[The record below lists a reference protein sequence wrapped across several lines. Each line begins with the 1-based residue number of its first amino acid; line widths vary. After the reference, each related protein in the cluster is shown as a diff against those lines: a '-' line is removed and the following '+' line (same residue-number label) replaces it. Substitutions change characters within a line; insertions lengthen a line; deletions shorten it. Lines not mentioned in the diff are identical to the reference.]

1 MSETT
6 TTTTISDFLL
16 ARIAEDEA
24 EARAA
29 QPGGWYAQGGGQ
41 VMLPAPWSRRPWT
54 ENAVVVSPATTIG
67 PQGQSDA
74 DHIARWD
81 PARVLAECEAKR
93 RLVELHAIQVER
105 DRQSPFDP
113 ATGAE
118 RSEWAVDLYCDVCGW
133 VSVACDTLHAL
144 ASVYADHP
152 DYQQEWRL

>member
-24 EARAA
+24 TAKAAAAGEALLTSLRSIKASA
-29 QPGGWYAQGGGQ
+29 WVPDGEI
-41 VMLPAPWSRRPWT
+41 T
-54 ENAVVVSPATTIG
+54 
-67 PQGQSDA
+67 
-74 DHIARWD
+74 HIVRWD